1 LNRRDYCKSASN
13 SSSLYYIVCDIVS
26 KIEEFAEFKK
36 KLSIMPDRQGY
47 IGYNDGYNA
56 YIKIESFIKLI
67 NDTEMGNQIFFKKF
81 GLQYSCKAL
90 D

>member
-1 LNRRDYCKSASN
+1 MSDG
-13 SSSLYYIVCDIVS
+13 
-26 KIEEFAEFKK
+26 
-36 KLSIMPDRQGY
+36 QGY
-47 IGYNDGYNA
+47 IEYNDGYNA